1 MPVKAVCMMARSSAV
16 RQESPTN
23 GRYHDRASDRWVV
36 KVLPGS
42 QHVSADPNG
51 QELISTVLGSCV
63 AACVHDPLLG
73 IGGMNHF
80 MLPHDDEGLWS
91 GASLALRYGN
101 HAMDALINGLL
112 AAGADKRRLECKI
125 FGGGNVVNGMSGV
138 GDDNAQFAREYARA
152 EGLNVVAFDLGG
164 DRGRRIVF
172 DPYTGQAWRRFLSR
186 KLVDDVARAER
197 KLRQPPPL
205 RARDSSIELF

>member
-1 MPVKAVCMMARSSAV
+1 MARNAAALQDTPV
-16 RQESPTN
+16 N

-42 QHVSADPNG
+42 QHVSTDPNG

-138 GDDNAQFAREYARA
+138 GDDNAAFAREYAQA
-152 EGLNVVAFDLGG
+152 EGLNVIAFDLGG

-172 DPYTGQAWRRFLSR
+172 DPSTGQAWRRFLSR

-205 RARDSSIELF
+205 RTRDTSIELF